1 MNEKKPFPIP
11 VVPAGPAAPA
21 DPAMD
26 AALAGCSGAESFA
39 LMVLG
44 DSMEPE
50 FVEGDIIIIEPEGL
64 TVEGS
69 YVMAW
74 LADEWIFRQLVRADA
89 NEPTPETFAALG
101 SPLKGQETLGA
112 ARRVIK
118 PPPKTPLCG
127 VLPPGGQETLGA
139 ARRVSSGGWKLQP
152 LNPKYPSANIPD
164 LSVIKGVIIQ
174 KSKPGRRRA
183 AKRYVD

>member
-1 MNEKKPFPIP
+1 MNKKPFPIP
-11 VVPAGPAAPA
+11 VVPAGEMQA
-21 DPAMD
+21 D
-26 AALAGCSGAESFA
+26 AALDACSSAEPFA

-64 TVEGS
+64 AQDGS

-74 LADEWIFRQLVRADA
+74 LGDEWIFRQLSG
-89 NEPTPETFAALG
+89 NEG
-101 SPLKGQETLGA
+101 D
-112 ARRVIK
+112 
-118 PPPKTPLCG
+118 
-127 VLPPGGQETLGA
+127 
-139 ARRVSSGGWKLQP
+139 WKLRP
-152 LNPKYPSANIPD
+152 LNPRYPTASIPD

-174 KSKPGRRRA
+174 KSKPGRRKA